1 MFTKQIYSV
10 TMCREI
16 KYIRGEIMS
25 THNNAKRMR
34 EPEKNYSKN
43 NKEDKPKKKRK
54 GLKIFLIVLIII
66 VVIIAAILAAGYTFI
81 ASKLG
86 EMNQEEIDIN
96 AISIDDAVADELS
109 DYRNIAL
116 FGIDSRADDYG
127 RGNRSDCIIIASI
140 NKKTSEVKLV
150 SVYRDTYLKLTG
162 RNLDKVTHAYSYGGA
177 ELAVSTLNANLD
189 LNIQEYVTVN
199 FDAVV
204 DAVDA
209 LGGIRIEVDSEE
221 IKYINKYIDEN
232 NRVTEHNSSHINT
245 AGTYNLDGVQAL
257 AYSRI
262 RYTAGGDFKRTER
275 MREVLE
281 AMVNKAKTLSMSQLL
296 NVVNIMLPKISTNMS
311 SNDIIGLAPTLLSM
325 KIEESDGWPKEN
337 KGSMIGGVYYGVPI
351 NLEANVK
358 SLHEELFGQ
367 TDYTPSETVQEI
379 SDEIINKTGI
389 Q

>member
-1 MFTKQIYSV
+1 
-10 TMCREI
+10 
-16 KYIRGEIMS
+16 MS
-25 THNNAKRMR
+25 THNNGRRMKETAR
-34 EPEKNYSKN
+34 ISNDYNKNG
-43 NKEDKPKKKRK
+43 KKKKKMNK
-54 GLKIFLIVLIII
+54 GLKIFLIILLILVI
-66 VVIIAAILAAGYTFI
+66 IIAAILTAGYVYI
-81 ASKLG
+81 YSKLG
-86 EMNQEEIDIN
+86 EMNQEEIDLN
-96 AISIDDAVADELS
+96 SISIDDSIAKQLS

-116 FGIDSRADDYG
+116 FGIDAREDDYG

-140 NKKTSEVKLV
+140 NKKTNEVKLV

-162 RNLDKVTHAYSYGGA
+162 RNLDKVTHAYSFGGA

-209 LGGIRIEVDSEE
+209 IGGVQINVDNEE
-221 IKYINKYIDEN
+221 IKYINQYIDGN
-232 NRVTEHNSSHINT
+232 NSVTGHNSSHITT

-262 RYTAGGDFKRTER
+262 RYTSGGDFKRAER

-281 AMVNKAKTLSMSQLL
+281 AMLNKAKTLSVSELL

-311 SNDIIGLAPTLLSM
+311 SNDIIGLAPTLISM
-325 KIEESDGWPKEN
+325 NINESIGWPTET
-337 KGSMIGGVYYGVPI
+337 KGSTIGGIYYGVPV
-351 NLEANVK
+351 NLEENVK
-358 SLHEELFGQ
+358 ELHEDLF
-367 TDYTPSETVQEI
+367 TNIEYTPSDTVQDI